1 MLGSERTFVEH
12 LARFCTENPV
22 LVVFAV
28 IALGYPLGRLRIG
41 PVSLGVA
48 GVLFAGL
55 GVGALIPGI
64 KPPEALHVLGLS
76 MFVYAIGLSSGPSFV
91 ATLKSGGI
99 RANLAAL
106 AGLAAAVMAACVAG
120 AWLGKAQAA
129 GLFSGA
135 LTNTPALAGVGE
147 TLRNLGD
154 DRGATAAV
162 MAYSVAYPLAVGLG
176 TILFSLASRQF
187 SRFFGEDPAHEEL
200 CQGVVRVDS
209 THGTGARLGDLT
221 AEGGWQVAFG
231 RLTRDGVDRVAFGR
245 ERLQPGDLLTFVGS
259 AHEVER
265 VCAALGEPVLDA
277 GSHREGTVD
286 VRRIFLSNRR
296 LAGFSIERLNMEEL
310 FGARITRVRRGD
322 ADMVPPPG
330 FVLELGDR
338 LRVVAPTSR
347 MKDVGNYLG
356 DSYQAVGEVEMLT
369 FALGHAMG
377 LLVGALSVTVGGV
390 SLKLGFAGGPLCV
403 GLLLG
408 SLRRTGALVWQVPHA
423 ANMAIRQLGLVIF
436 LAGIGLRAGGGL
448 GAVPLGQVA
457 GLAGG
462 ALAITLAGVG
472 VTLLIAGRWLG
483 FSPARSCGLAA
494 AVMTQPAL
502 LAWGQERFGCGPV
515 DEGYATAY
523 PLAMIAKVLL
533 AQAVLV
539 LVT

>member
-1 MLGSERTFVEH
+1 MEH

-22 LVVFAV
+22 LVLFAV
-28 IALGYPLGRLRIG
+28 IALGYPLGRLRVG

-55 GVGALIPGI
+55 AAGALLPGV

-76 MFVYAIGLSSGPSFV
+76 LFVYAIGLSSGPSFV
-91 ATLKSGGI
+91 TAMKSGGM
-99 RANLAAL
+99 RANLTVC
-106 AGLAAAVMAACVAG
+106 AGLLAATVAAVGAAC
-120 AWLGKAQAA
+120 WLGKSAAA
-129 GLFSGA
+129 GLFAGA
-135 LTNTPALAGVGE
+135 LTNTPALAGVSE

-154 DRGATAAV
+154 EAGATAAI
-162 MAYSVAYPLAVGLG
+162 MAYSVAYPLAIWLG
-176 TILFSLASRQF
+176 TVLFALSARHF
-187 SRFFGEDPAHEEL
+187 SRFFGSDPAHEEL
-200 CQGVVRVDS
+200 CQGAVRVDAA
-209 THGTGARLGDLT
+209 HGTGIRLGDLT
-221 AEGGWQVAFG
+221 ASERWQVAFG
-231 RLTRDGVDRVAFGR
+231 RLTRDDVDRVAFPN
-245 ERLQPGDLLTFVGS
+245 ERLRPGDILTFVGP

-265 VCAALGEPVLDA
+265 VCAALGEPLQA
-277 GSHREGTVD
+277 ASAHREGTID

-296 LAGFSIERLNMEEL
+296 LAGLTIEQLKLEEL
-310 FGARITRVRRGD
+310 YGARVTRIRRGD
-322 ADMVPPPG
+322 ADMVPPEG

-338 LRVVAPTSR
+338 LRVVAPTQR

-369 FALGHAMG
+369 FALGHALG
-377 LLVGALSVTVGGV
+377 LLLGALSFDVGGV
-390 SLKLGFAGGPLCV
+390 TLRLGFAGGPLCV

-408 SLRRTGALVWQVPHA
+408 SLRRTGTLVWQVPHA

-448 GAVPLGQVA
+448 TAVPLGQVA
-457 GLAGG
+457 GLSLA
-462 ALAITLAGVG
+462 ALTITFCGLA
-472 VTLLIAGRWLG
+472 VTLLIAGRWLN

-494 AVMTQPAL
+494 ALMTQPAL

-533 AQAVLV
+533 AQLVLV
-539 LVT
+539 LAC

>member
-1 MLGSERTFVEH
+1 MEYLSE
-12 LARFCTENPV
+12 FCTENPV

-28 IALGYPLGRLRIG
+28 IALGYPIGRIRIG

-55 GVGALIPGI
+55 GAGAFIPDI

-91 ATLKSGGI
+91 TALKSGGI
-99 RANLAAL
+99 KANLAAL
-106 AGLAAAVMAACVAG
+106 SGLAAAAVAATAIG

-129 GLFSGA
+129 GLFAGA
-135 LTNTPALAGVGE
+135 LTNTPALAGVAE

-154 DRGATAAV
+154 DRGSAAAV

-176 TILFSLASRQF
+176 TVLFSLASRQF
-187 SRFFGEDPAHEEL
+187 SRFFGEDPAHDEL
-200 CQGVVRVDS
+200 CQGAVRVDS
-209 THGTGARLGDLT
+209 AHGTGARLGDLT
-221 AEGGWQVAFG
+221 AENHWQVAFG
-231 RLTRDGVDRVAFGR
+231 RLTRNGTDRVAFPK
-245 ERLQPGDLLTFVGS
+245 ERLIPGDVLTFVGS
-259 AHEVER
+259 AHENER
-265 VCAALGEPVLDA
+265 VCAALGEPVGDA
-277 GSHREGTVD
+277 GAHRAGTVD

-296 LAGFSIERLNMEEL
+296 LAGLTIEQLRMEEQ
-310 FGARITRVRRGD
+310 FGARVTRIRRGD
-322 ADMVPPPG
+322 ADMVPPPD

-338 LRVVAPTSR
+338 LRVVAPTAR

-377 LLVGALSVTVGGV
+377 LLLGALAVSVGGV
-390 SLKLGFAGGPLCV
+390 TLKLGFAGGPLCV

-408 SLRRTGALVWQVPHA
+408 SLRRTGKLVWQVPHA

-448 GAVPLGQVA
+448 GSVPLGQVA
-457 GLAGG
+457 GLA
-462 ALAITLAGVG
+462 AAAVA
-472 VTLLIAGRWLG
+472 VTLTGIGATLIISGRWLG

-515 DEGYATAY
+515 DEGYATVY

>member
-1 MLGSERTFVEH
+1 MGQFVH
-12 LARFCTENPV
+12 FCSENPV

-28 IALGYPLGRLRIG
+28 IALGYPLGRLRLG

-55 GVGALIPGI
+55 AVGAVLPGI

-91 ATLKSGGI
+91 AALKSGGV

-106 AGLAAAVMAACVAG
+106 AGLAAATVAAIVTAC
-120 AWLGKAQAA
+120 WFGKAESA
-129 GLFSGA
+129 GLFAGG
-135 LTNTPALAGVGE
+135 LTNTPALAGVAE

-154 DRGATAAV
+154 EAGAATAV
-162 MAYSVAYPLAVGLG
+162 MAYSVAYPLAVWLG
-176 TILFSLASRQF
+176 TVLFSLTSRQL
-187 SRFFGEDPAHEEL
+187 SGYFGEDPIHEEL
-200 CQGVVRVDS
+200 CQGAVRVDAV
-209 THGTGARLGDLT
+209 HGNGERLGDLM
-221 AEGGWQVAFG
+221 ANGGWQVAFG
-231 RLTRDGVDRVAFGR
+231 RLTRDNVDRVAFPG
-245 ERLQPGDLLTFVGS
+245 ERLQPGDILTFVGS

-265 VCAALGEPVLDA
+265 ICTALGEPVRDGA
-277 GSHREGTVD
+277 AHWEGTVD

-296 LAGFSIERLNMEEL
+296 LAGMSIEQLNLEEL
-310 FGARITRVRRGD
+310 YGARVTRIRRGD

-338 LRVVAPTSR
+338 LRVVAPTDR

-377 LLVGALSVTVGGV
+377 LLLGALSLTVGGV
-390 SLKLGFAGGPLCV
+390 TLKLGFAGGPLCV
-403 GLLLG
+403 GLILG
-408 SLRRTGALVWQVPHA
+408 SLRRTGTLVWQIPHA

-436 LAGIGLRAGGGL
+436 LAGIGLRSGGGL
-448 GAVPLGQVA
+448 SAVPPGQVA
-457 GLAGG
+457 GLAVA
-462 ALAITLAGVG
+462 ALAITLSGIAT
-472 VTLLIAGRWLG
+472 TLFLAGRWLNL
-483 FSPARSCGLAA
+483 SPARSCGLAA

-533 AQAVLV
+533 AQVVLV
-539 LVT
+539 LTA

>member
-1 MLGSERTFVEH
+1 MEHFVH
-12 LARFCTENPV
+12 FCTENPV

-28 IALGYPLGRLRIG
+28 IAMGYPLGRLRVG

-55 GVGALIPGI
+55 GAGALIPGI

-91 ATLKSGGI
+91 AALKSGGI
-99 RANLAAL
+99 RANLTAL
-106 AGLAAAVMAACVAG
+106 ASLAAATLAAIVTG
-120 AWLGKAQAA
+120 SWLGKAQSA
-129 GLFSGA
+129 GLYAGA
-135 LTNTPALAGVGE
+135 LTNTPALAGVSE
-147 TLRNLGD
+147 TLRNMGD
-154 DRGATAAV
+154 ELGATTAV

-176 TILFSLASRQF
+176 TILFSLSARQF
-187 SRFFGEDPAHEEL
+187 SRFFGEDPVHEEL
-200 CQGVVRVDS
+200 CQTAVRVDS
-209 THGTGARLGDLT
+209 VHAINARLGDLT
-221 AEGGWQVAFG
+221 AEGEWQVAFG
-231 RLTRDGVDRVAFGR
+231 RLTRDNIDRVAFPN
-245 ERLQPGDLLTFVGS
+245 ERLQTGDVLTLVG
-259 AHEVER
+259 AKNEVER
-265 VCAALGEPVLDA
+265 VCAALGKPAEDA
-277 GSHREGTVD
+277 SAHREGTVD

-296 LAGFSIERLNMEEL
+296 LAGMSIEQLNLEEL
-310 FGARITRVRRGD
+310 FGGRVTRIRRGD

-330 FVLELGDR
+330 FIVELGDR
-338 LRVVAPTSR
+338 LRVVAPTAR

-377 LLVGALSVTVGGV
+377 LLLGALAVTVGGV
-390 SLKLGFAGGPLCV
+390 TLKLGFAGGPLCV

-408 SLRRTGALVWQVPHA
+408 SLRRTGTLVWQVPHA

-448 GAVPLGQVA
+448 GTVPLGQVA
-457 GLAGG
+457 GLAG
-462 ALAITLAGVG
+462 ASLA
-472 VTLLIAGRWLG
+472 VTLSGIAVALFISGRWLG

-515 DEGYATAY
+515 DEGYATVY
-523 PLAMIAKVLL
+523 PLSMIAKVLL
-533 AQAVLV
+533 AQAILIMVR
-539 LVT
+539 

>member
-1 MLGSERTFVEH
+1 MRQFVI
-12 LARFCTENPV
+12 FCTENPV

-28 IALGYPLGRLRIG
+28 IALGYPLGRLRVG

-91 ATLKSGGI
+91 ATLKSGGLK
-99 RANLAAL
+99 ANLAAV
-106 AGLAAAVMAACVAG
+106 AGLAAALLAAIISG
-120 AWLGKAQAA
+120 IWLGKAQAA
-129 GLFSGA
+129 GLFAGA
-135 LTNTPALAGVGE
+135 MTNTPALAGVGE
-147 TLRNLGD
+147 TLRNMND
-154 DRGATAAV
+154 DQGGATAV

-176 TILFSLASRQF
+176 TVLFSLAANQF
-187 SRFFGEDPAHEEL
+187 SRFFGVDPAHEEL
-200 CQGVVRVDS
+200 CQSAVRVDS
-209 THGTGARLGDLT
+209 NHGTGERLGDLT
-221 AEGGWQVAFG
+221 AEGGWQIAFG
-231 RLTRDGVDRVAFGR
+231 RLTRDGVDRVAFPN
-245 ERLQPGDLLTFVGS
+245 ERIQPGDILTFVGS

-265 VCAALGEPVLDA
+265 VCAALGEPVQEA
-277 GSHREGTVD
+277 GAHREGTVD

-296 LAGFSIERLNMEEL
+296 LAGLSIEQLNMEGL
-310 FGARITRVRRGD
+310 FGAHITRIRRGD

-330 FVLELGDR
+330 FKLELGDR
-338 LRVVAPTSR
+338 LRVIAPTAR

-377 LLVGALSVTVGGV
+377 LLLGAMAITVGGV

-408 SLRRTGALVWQVPHA
+408 SLRRTGTLVWQVPHA

-448 GAVPLGQVA
+448 GAVPLEQVA
-457 GLAGG
+457 GLAVA
-462 ALAITLAGVG
+462 ALA
-472 VTLLIAGRWLG
+472 VTLTGIGVVLVITSRWLHY
-483 FSPARSCGLAA
+483 SPARSCGLAA

-515 DEGYATAY
+515 DEGYAMVY
-523 PLAMIAKVLL
+523 PLSMIAKVLL

-539 LVT
+539 LVS